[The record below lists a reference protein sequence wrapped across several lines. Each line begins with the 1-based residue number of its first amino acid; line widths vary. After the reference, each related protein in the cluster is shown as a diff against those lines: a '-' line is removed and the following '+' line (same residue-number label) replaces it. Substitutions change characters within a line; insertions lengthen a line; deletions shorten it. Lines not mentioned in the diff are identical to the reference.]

1 MRYYIVSGEAS
12 GDLHAS
18 NMVLEL
24 KKLDRKAEIR
34 AWGGDRLSAQGA
46 TLVKHIKDL
55 SFMGFLEVIK
65 NIRTISGFLRLCKKD
80 LKEYAPDVLVLVDYP
95 GFNLRIA
102 PYAKTLGIKVVY
114 YISPQVWAWKKKRVF
129 TIEKV
134 VDRMMAILPFEKDF
148 YKKYNINIDFVGHPL
163 LDEVA
168 KFKSA
173 GIPELLEKED
183 KRPIITL
190 LPGSR
195 KQEISKMLPEMIE
208 AANYFPDYKFVI
220 AGAPSQKASFYH
232 EFMQESK
239 IELIFGKTYD
249 LLHSSHAA
257 LVTSGTATLETA
269 LFNVPQVVC
278 YRTSGF
284 SYQIGKRLINVPFIS
299 LVNLILNKE
308 VVSELVQDECNASRM
323 QTELKLIL
331 DGVKRE
337 EMLDAYQVLKTKLG
351 GTGASLNAAKI
362 VLETANS

>member
-1 MRYYIVSGEAS
+1 
-12 GDLHAS
+12 
-18 NMVLEL
+18 
-24 KKLDRKAEIR
+24 
-34 AWGGDRLSAQGA
+34 
-46 TLVKHIKDL
+46 
-55 SFMGFLEVIK
+55 
-65 NIRTISGFLRLCKKD
+65 
-80 LKEYAPDVLVLVDYP
+80 
-95 GFNLRIA
+95 
-102 PYAKTLGIKVVY
+102 
-114 YISPQVWAWKKKRVF
+114 
-129 TIEKV
+129 
-134 VDRMMAILPFEKDF
+134 MMAILPFEKDF

-183 KRPIITL
+183 KRPIIAL